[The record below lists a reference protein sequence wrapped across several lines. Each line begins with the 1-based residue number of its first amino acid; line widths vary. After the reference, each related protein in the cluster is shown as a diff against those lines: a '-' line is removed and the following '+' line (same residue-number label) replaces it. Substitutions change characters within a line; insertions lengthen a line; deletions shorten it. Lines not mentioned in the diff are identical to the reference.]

1 MKKFITLALCGII
14 TLSCVAQ
21 KKPKIKGDKNV
32 VDITESIDQAFN
44 AIEIDDALE
53 VDLLPASKPFYRL
66 ETDFNLSRILQ
77 FKVEDSVLKIYS
89 DYKITSS
96 KKLKIELSASG
107 IDAITLKND
116 AKIESKRKLESK
128 VMVLTAN
135 ESSRFDLDIEADSI
149 AVNITKNAGG
159 KLNLMSEKTDIKMN
173 GRTDL
178 KVRNSSDNLVISIA
192 DNGDLDID
200 GNSDTGKYNLTD
212 GSQLK
217 GKKLRVNKASI
228 NLSNNAYV
236 EVFVAKDLEVY
247 AKDKSKIE
255 LWGEPKINIKGLLGD
270 AEIEKKD

>member
-1 MKKFITLALCGII
+1 MKQIITLALCGIV
-14 TLSCVAQ
+14 TLSCFAQ

-32 VDITESIDQAFN
+32 VDITEMIDQAFN
-44 AIEIDDALE
+44 KIEIDDALE

-66 ETDFNLSRILQ
+66 ETDFNISRILQ

-89 DYKITSS
+89 DYNITSS
-96 KKLKIELSASG
+96 RKLKIELSASG

-128 VMVLTAN
+128 MFVLTAN
-135 ESSRFDLDIEADSI
+135 ESSRFDLDVEADSI
-149 AVNITKNAGG
+149 AVNISKNAGG
-159 KLNLMSEKTDIKMN
+159 KLKLRSKTTDIKMN

-178 KVRNSSDNLVISIA
+178 RVQNSSDKLVVSIA
-192 DNGDLDID
+192 NNGDLDIE

-217 GKKLRVNKASI
+217 AKKLRVNKASI
-228 NLSNNAYV
+228 NISNNAFTQI
-236 EVFVAKDLEVY
+236 FVAKNLEVY

-255 LWGEPKINIKGLLGD
+255 LWGEPKIDMKGLLGD